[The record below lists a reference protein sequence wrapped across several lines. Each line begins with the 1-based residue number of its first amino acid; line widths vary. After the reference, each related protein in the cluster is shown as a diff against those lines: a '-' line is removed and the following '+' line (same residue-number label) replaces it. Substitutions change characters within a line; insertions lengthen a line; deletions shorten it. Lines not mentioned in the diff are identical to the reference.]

1 MTGTQFMDNL
11 VGGEQADILRG
22 GAGNDVLVGG
32 GGNDTLEGGDG
43 DDGFRAGVNSQQ
55 IDGGNGTDWLE
66 IDLSGFAGGLVWA
79 NDPTQRVTLANGLTV
94 SGIEVLALTTG
105 AGDDEIRNTL
115 VAAGDTIT
123 TGDGNDIIDAGG
135 GNDTVNAG
143 GGDDVIYQKDPGRD
157 TVDGGTGDD
166 LLVLDFSG
174 EGADWYSPGY
184 GIWMDFYDAAGAN
197 LSSGVW
203 WKSSVPNGTV
213 TTQLG
218 SRNYGVTFS
227 GIERLDVTGT
237 QFMDNLVGGEQAD
250 ILRGGAGNDVLV
262 GGGGNDTL
270 EGGDGDDGF
279 RAGVNSQQIDGGNGT
294 DWLEIDLSGFA
305 GGLVWANDPTQRVTL
320 ANGLTVSGI
329 EVLALTTGAGDDEIR
344 NTLVAAGDTIT
355 TGDGNDIIDAGGGND
370 TVNAGGGDDVIY
382 QKDPGRDTVD
392 GGTGMI
398 CWCWI
403 FLVKGPIG
411 IPPGMVSGWT
421 SMMQREPISAVGSG
435 GSHPCRTGQSR
446 PSLAAA
452 TTG

>member
-1 MTGTQFMDNL
+1 
-11 VGGEQADILRG
+11 
-22 GAGNDVLVGG
+22 
-32 GGNDTLEGGDG
+32 
-43 DDGFRAGVNSQQ
+43 
-55 IDGGNGTDWLE
+55 
-66 IDLSGFAGGLVWA
+66 
-79 NDPTQRVTLANGLTV
+79 
-94 SGIEVLALTTG
+94 
-105 AGDDEIRNTL
+105 
-115 VAAGDTIT
+115 
-123 TGDGNDIIDAGG
+123 
-135 GNDTVNAG
+135 
-143 GGDDVIYQKDPGRD
+143 
-157 TVDGGTGDD
+157 
-166 LLVLDFSG
+166 
-174 EGADWYSPGY
+174 
-184 GIWMDFYDAAGAN
+184 MDFYDAAGAN

-392 GGTGMI
+392 GGTGDDL
-398 CWCWI
+398 
-403 FLVKGPIG
+403 LVLDFSGEGADWYSPGYG
-411 IPPGMVSGWT
+411 IWMDFYDAAGANLSSGVWWEVIRAERD
-421 SMMQREPISAVGSG
+421 SHDPAWQPQLRGDFQRHRG
-435 GSHPCRTGQSR
+435 GWM
-446 PSLAAA
+446 
-452 TTG
+452 